1 MRHVFILNPVAG
13 KNQSALALKDKI
25 IAYFTA
31 HPELEYSVRLTDGVG
46 AATRIARE
54 ECENGHVRL
63 YACGG
68 DGTLQETAAGIPVG
82 RTDVELTVIPCGSG
96 NDFVRIFSDPSRFHD
111 LASLTQGPETRFD
124 LIQCGDRYSINIC
137 SMGLDARI
145 GTQMAAYKALPGV
158 SGMGAY
164 LASTAVNVIK
174 GIHEPYTIEVNGQT
188 LQGNYTM
195 ICICSGSY
203 YGGGFNPVPEAK
215 PDDGM
220 LDVLL
225 VSKVSRLQVA
235 KLIGAY
241 KAGRYAEFPD
251 LIAHYHTTEIT
262 IHCEKETVI
271 NLDGE
276 SLYGTDVTFR
286 IVPRTI
292 RFFYPEGVHYR
303 GAEA

>member
-1 MRHVFILNPVAG
+1 MKHLFLVNPAAG
-13 KNQSALALKDKI
+13 KHDNTCFCSEKI
-25 IAYFTA
+25 HTFCAENGLDYRIRVSKQRGD
-31 HPELEYSVRLTDGVG
+31 LERF
-46 AATRIARE
+46 ARE
-54 ECENGHVRL
+54 AAETGEEYRI

-68 DGTLQETAAGIPVG
+68 DGTLNEVVNGAVGHDNVAITCWPV
-82 RTDVELTVIPCGSG
+82 GSG
-96 NDFVRIFSDPSRFHD
+96 NDFVRIFSNPDKFHD
-111 LASLTQGPETRFD
+111 LNALCFGPETRLD
-124 LIQCGDRYSINIC
+124 LIECGNRYSINIC

-145 GTQMAAYKALPGV
+145 GTQMATYKALPGV

-164 LASTAVNVIK
+164 LASTVVNVIK

-220 LDVLL
+220 LDILL

-251 LIAHYHTTEIT
+251 LIAHYHATEIT

-276 SLYGTDVTFR
+276 SLYGTDVTFQ
-286 IVPRTI
+286 VKPQAI
-292 RFFYPEGVHYR
+292 RFFYPTGVTYHTS
-303 GAEA
+303 GV